1 MTWKPSP
8 LGFTFLALGVFFTA
22 VEVWGT
28 YDFFLREQGE
38 INYIVL
44 AGCGV
49 ALACAFLAPAAD
61 TAWRNGWYWGAG
73 LALLALPLALAV
85 IVYAGVQRTGGA
97 TDAAQQGT
105 KQIESNRKGWE
116 KSEKEAEADLAVD
129 KQTVATECASGW
141 RKKCSEAKDAQ
152 ALTQKRLDD
161 ARTQLRTIAP
171 TNPGDA
177 ASKRLA
183 AISFGYLTEEQVR
196 LYQPLFLPVLVTIL
210 ATLFLAGGLRMDFAK
225 PDEAGRST
233 GFLRRLLSGW
243 AGRSAKGA
251 TQVNDRSNSVAQ
263 PASRQ
268 QPLEAS
274 MPAAGATTPAPNRN
288 VVSLSSRKPTKAT
301 SPPESTAS
309 INGKVVVEFLRQCV
323 PEAEGERVEWGEIFQ
338 AFRKWCAQK
347 GVEPLNGRDFGVALD
362 HICNAARWQTA
373 TEGELVYC
381 IDRKVS
387 GV

>member
-1 MTWKPSP
+1 VTWKPSP
-8 LGFTFLALGVFFTA
+8 LGFTFLALGVFFTT

-28 YDFFLREQGE
+28 YDFFLRDQGE
-38 INYIVL
+38 FNYIVL

-105 KQIESNRKGWE
+105 KHVESNRKGWE
-116 KSEKEAEADLAVD
+116 KTEKEAEADLAVD

-141 RKKCSEAKDAQ
+141 RKRCSEAKEAQ
-152 ALTQKRLDD
+152 AHTQMRLDD
-161 ARTQLRTIAP
+161 ARAQLRKIAP
-171 TNPGDA
+171 PNSGDA

-183 AISFGYLTEEQVR
+183 AISFGYLTEDQVR
-196 LYQPLFLPVLVTIL
+196 LYQPLLLPVLVTIL
-210 ATLFLAGGLRMDFAK
+210 ATLFLAGGLRMDFVK
-225 PDEAGRST
+225 PDEAGRSA
-233 GFLRRLLSGW
+233 GFRWRMLSGW
-243 AGRSAKGA
+243 TGRRVKPPNSA
-251 TQVNDRSNSVAQ
+251 AQ

-268 QPLEAS
+268 QPLDSSPA
-274 MPAAGATTPAPNRN
+274 MPAAGATTLAPNRN
-288 VVSLSSRKPTKAT
+288 VVALKPRKPTKAV
-301 SPPESTAS
+301 SPTESTSS

-338 AFRKWCAQK
+338 AFRKWCVQED
-347 GVEPLNGRDFGVALD
+347 VDPLNGRDFGVALD

>member
-1 MTWKPSP
+1 MCFG
-8 LGFTFLALGVFFTA
+8 LGGSRATVGV
-22 VEVWGT
+22 G
-28 YDFFLREQGE
+28 
-38 INYIVL
+38 
-44 AGCGV
+44 
-49 ALACAFLAPAAD
+49 
-61 TAWRNGWYWGAG
+61 
-73 LALLALPLALAV
+73 
-85 IVYAGVQRTGGA
+85 
-97 TDAAQQGT
+97 
-105 KQIESNRKGWE
+105 RKRRGRPRPI
-116 KSEKEAEADLAVD
+116 SAID

-161 ARTQLRTIAP
+161 ARAQLRKIAP
-171 TNPGDA
+171 TNSGDA

-183 AISFGYLTEEQVR
+183 AISFGHLTEEQVR

-225 PDEAGRST
+225 PDEAGRSA

-243 AGRSAKGA
+243 TWRRAKVA
-251 TQVNDRSNSVAQ
+251 APVIEPPNSTAQ
-263 PASRQ
+263 PASS
-268 QPLEAS
+268 QPPLGSSATS
-274 MPAAGATTPAPNRN
+274 SAGATPAPSR
-288 VVSLSSRKPTKAT
+288 VVALKSRKPTTAI
-301 SPPESTAS
+301 SPTESTSS

-323 PEAEGERVEWGEIFQ
+323 PEAEGERIEWGEIFQ

-347 GVEPLNGRDFGVALD
+347 GVEPLSGRDFGVALD

>member
-28 YDFFLREQGE
+28 YDFFLRDQGE
-38 INYIVL
+38 FNYVVI

-105 KQIESNRKGWE
+105 KQIESDRKGWE
-116 KSEKEAEADLAVD
+116 KTEKEAEADLAVD

-161 ARTQLRTIAP
+161 ARAQLRKIAP
-171 TNPGDA
+171 TNSGDA

-183 AISFGYLTEEQVR
+183 AISFGYLTEDQVR

-210 ATLFLAGGLRMDFAK
+210 ATLFLAGGLRMDFMK
-225 PDEAGRST
+225 PDEAET
-233 GFLRRLLSGW
+233 ARRIPSAD
-243 AGRSAKGA
+243 AGRLDMAKKPRSRRQRSNVRTVPA
-251 TQVNDRSNSVAQ
+251 SPHPANNVRDRSQCHRPGDIRIA
-263 PASRQ
+263 
-268 QPLEAS
+268 
-274 MPAAGATTPAPNRN
+274 M
-288 VVSLSSRKPTKAT
+288 SLP
-301 SPPESTAS
+301 
-309 INGKVVVEFLRQCV
+309 
-323 PEAEGERVEWGEIFQ
+323 
-338 AFRKWCAQK
+338 
-347 GVEPLNGRDFGVALD
+347 
-362 HICNAARWQTA
+362 
-373 TEGELVYC
+373 
-381 IDRKVS
+381 
-387 GV
+387 

>member
-1 MTWKPSP
+1 MIWKPTP

-28 YDFFLREQGE
+28 YDFFLRDQGE
-38 INYIVL
+38 FNYIVL

-97 TDAAQQGT
+97 TDAAQHGT

-116 KSEKEAEADLAVD
+116 KTEKEAEADLAVD

-141 RKKCSEAKDAQ
+141 RKRCSEAKEAQ
-152 ALTQKRLDD
+152 AHTQKRIDD
-161 ARTQLRTIAP
+161 ARAQLRKIAP
-171 TNPGDA
+171 PNPGDA

-183 AISFGYLTEEQVR
+183 AISFGYLTEDQVR

-210 ATLFLAGGLRMDFAK
+210 ATLFLAGGLRMDFVR
-225 PDEAGRST
+225 PDETGRSA
-233 GFLRRLLSGW
+233 GLLRRMLSGW
-243 AGRSAKGA
+243 TWRRTKVATRVIEPPNSTVQSA
-251 TQVNDRSNSVAQ
+251 SS
-263 PASRQ
+263 S
-268 QPLEAS
+268 
-274 MPAAGATTPAPNRN
+274 TTPTQASNRN
-288 VVSLSSRKPTKAT
+288 VVPLSSRKPTKAT
-301 SPPESTAS
+301 SPPENTAC
-309 INGKVVVEFLRQCV
+309 INGKIVVEFLRQCV

-338 AFRKWCAQK
+338 AFRKWCARK
-347 GVEPLNGRDFGVALD
+347 GVEPLNGGDFGVALD

-373 TEGELVYC
+373 TDGELVYC

-387 GV
+387 GI

>member
-1 MTWKPSP
+1 MIWKPSP

-28 YDFFLREQGE
+28 YDFFLEGPQGE
-38 INYIVL
+38 FNYVVI

-105 KQIESNRKGWE
+105 KHIESNRKGWE
-116 KSEKEAEADLAVD
+116 KTEKEAEADLAVD

-141 RKKCSEAKDAQ
+141 RKRCSEAKEAQ

-161 ARTQLRTIAP
+161 ARAQLRKIAP
-171 TNPGDA
+171 SNPGDA

-183 AISFGYLTEEQVR
+183 AISFGYLTEDQVR

-210 ATLFLAGGLRMDFAK
+210 ATLFLAGGLRMDFVK
-225 PDEAGRST
+225 PDAAGRSG
-233 GFLRRLLSGW
+233 GFLRRMLSGW
-243 AGRSAKGA
+243 TWRRKPRSRR
-251 TQVNDRSNSVAQ
+251 QRSNIQ
-263 PASRQ
+263 
-268 QPLEAS
+268 
-274 MPAAGATTPAPNRN
+274 TAP
-288 VVSLSSRKPTKAT
+288 T
-301 SPPESTAS
+301 SPHPVNS
-309 INGKVVVEFLRQCV
+309 VRDRPQCHR
-323 PEAEGERVEWGEIFQ
+323 PGDQIAMSL
-338 AFRKWCAQK
+338 
-347 GVEPLNGRDFGVALD
+347 P
-362 HICNAARWQTA
+362 
-373 TEGELVYC
+373 
-381 IDRKVS
+381 
-387 GV
+387 